1 MIDLDA
7 VVTRLAR
14 HYGPPEAPITR
25 DPFEMIVLENVAYLA
40 PDQRREEVFRKLQKR
55 AGTTPARI
63 LAAPLETLR
72 EIAALGGMYPDV
84 RAQRLREAARL
95 ARDEFGGDLRTIF
108 KLDFA
113 KARRALK
120 KFPVIG
126 EPGAE
131 KILLFGGAHCHLALE
146 SNGLRVLV
154 RLGAAEEHKNYATTY
169 RRVQD
174 ALAGH
179 TGTDCE
185 RLVSAHLLL
194 KRHGQ
199 ETCRRS
205 DPSCNACPL
214 RKLCPYGMG

>member
-1 MIDLDA
+1 MIDLA
-7 VVTRLAR
+7 TVLAR
-14 HYGPPEAPITR
+14 LEKHYGRPDQPITR
-25 DPFEMIVLENVAYLA
+25 DPFEMILFENIAYLV
-40 PDQRREEVFRKLQKR
+40 PDRQREQAFRTLKKR

-72 EIAALGGMYPDV
+72 EIAAIGGIYPGV
-84 RAQRLREAARL
+84 RAQRLRDAAML
-95 ARDEFGGDLRTIF
+95 VRDEFEGSLDHVL

-113 KARRALK
+113 KARKALK

-131 KILLFGGAHCHLALE
+131 KILLFTGYHARLALE
-146 SNGLRVLV
+146 SNGLRTLL
-154 RLGAAEEHKNYATTY
+154 RLGAAEEYKNYATTY

-174 ALAGH
+174 ALASQIGN
-179 TGTDCE
+179 DCE

-199 ETCRRS
+199 ELCRRS
-205 DPSCNACPL
+205 DPSCGICPL
-214 RKLCPYGMG
+214 LTLCRYAA